1 MPKNE
6 AINYYKLIK
15 DAYSDKDN
23 KYDNFFEYFESTWL
37 SLEDNCKSKS
47 DFELWSYH
55 NKFNFKGN
63 KNKLISEDKLNDY
76 VFFTNNCVESFNNLL
91 NKCINYN
98 SKISFAKFEEVI
110 KFVFI
115 RMEGGNDEQNQIN
128 GYEEKTLLTD
138 ILSELVGYGFGKN
151 NKIIKKNDL
160 KKLKS
165 NQIIADIYKL
175 SFESSEEKDNEL
187 ESI

>member
-6 AINYYKLIK
+6 AINYYYLIK
-15 DAYSDKDN
+15 DAYSDSDN
-23 KYDNFFEYFESTWL
+23 KFDNFFEYFESTWL
-37 SLEDNCKSKS
+37 SLEDNYKSKF
-47 DFELWSYH
+47 DIELWSYY

-63 KNKLISEDKLNDY
+63 KNKLINEDRLNDY

-98 SKISFAKFEEVI
+98 TKISFAKFEEVI

-115 RMEGGNDEQNQIN
+115 RMEGENDDENQIKD
-128 GYEEKTLLTD
+128 YEEKTLLSD
-138 ILSELVGYGFGKN
+138 LLRELVGLGFGKN

-165 NQIIADIYKL
+165 NHNIADTYKL
-175 SFESSEEKDNEL
+175 SF
-187 ESI
+187 